1 MAIYSGYPASGSKD
15 WDGLSSTATTIVA
28 KWTLDADGVTTVNYY
43 ANASLDT
50 AAVTGMTVTAVTFG
64 FRSVSYTR
72 TGTDA
77 VDVNVY
83 LWNGTGYSV
92 HAYRQTA
99 ASSLAGRNITTG
111 LTSAAQLACIN
122 ASGGTQTAVRF
133 EVSTPITLPGSNTW
147 TIRAYEDAVGQTG
160 ATRVVV
166 SYTIPPP
173 PSGDSRRRIILIG

>member
-1 MAIYSGYPASGSKD
+1 MSIYSGYPASGGMD
-15 WDGLSSTATTIVA
+15 WDSVSSTATTISA
-28 KWTLDADGVTTVNYY
+28 KWELDADGITVSSYP
-43 ANASLDT
+43 AIAIIDT
-50 AAVTGMTVTAVTFG
+50 AAVSGMVITAVTLG
-64 FRSVSYTR
+64 FRSELYTR

-83 LWNGTGYSV
+83 LWNGTGYGV
-92 HAYRQTA
+92 HAYRQTT

-133 EVSTPITLPGSNTW
+133 EVSTPITLPGVNLWS
-147 TIRAYEDAVGQTG
+147 IRSYEGSVGQTG

-166 SYTIPPP
+166 SYSAATAAV
-173 PSGDSRRRIILIG
+173 DNRRRFIMVE